1 MIYMGPIHA
10 TGAVVYSSSVLCV
23 SLGDVFKY
31 REGRGEWVERHVVF
45 TPAGV
50 VHEVQATPST
60 VIAKYWVEKESPHNS
75 CLTQAAFFLERD
87 YLLKRKSIIS
97 TFQYIYAKSLSSYE
111 TKKCLDYLFKK
122 DNLKCDICDPRILY
136 ISKLIRDEPDYNFS
150 IDRLASEVD
159 LSSSR
164 LLHLIK
170 EETGVSYRRF
180 RMWQRVRY
188 ALSIYGLQNSLTY
201 SSFEAG
207 FNDSAH
213 FTRCFK
219 SFYGATP
226 SSVLKTLEKYEVNC
240 VN

>member
-1 MIYMGPIHA
+1 MGPIHA

-23 SLGDVFKY
+23 SLGEIFKY
-31 REGRGEWVERHVVF
+31 REGKGAWVKNHLVF

-50 VHEVQATPST
+50 VHEVQASPST
-60 VIAKYWVEKESPHNS
+60 VIAKYWVEKESSHNYYLAQPS
-75 CLTQAAFFLERD
+75 FLLERD
-87 YLLKRKSIIS
+87 CFLKRKSIIS
-97 TFQYIYAKSLSSYE
+97 TFKNIYSKSLSSNE
-111 TKKCLDYLFKK
+111 TKRHLDYLFKK
-122 DNLKCDICDPRILY
+122 DNLKCDISDPRILY
-136 ISKLIRDEPDYNFS
+136 ISKLIRSEPDYNFS
-150 IDRLASEVD
+150 IGRLASEVD

-170 EETGVSYRRF
+170 AETGVSYRRF

-188 ALSIYGLQNSLTY
+188 ALSIYGFQNSLTY

-207 FNDSAH
+207 FNDSSH

-226 SSVLKTLEKYEVNC
+226 SSVLKSLEKYEVNC